1 MRHVRPVLFLA
12 CDFFFTWLPVL
23 LVLQALAPVLAR
35 VLVLVQ
41 EPGLLRAPLL

>member
-35 VLVLVQ
+35 VQ

>member
-35 VLVLVQ
+35 VLVQ